1 MSTCSF
7 GAHSTRDARQS
18 PRDSL
23 MPSAPQSVVI
33 HGHFYQPPREDPW
46 LDEIEVEA
54 TATPYHDWNERI
66 ERECYRTVVAAH
78 LTAGGKHNRIV
89 GIVNTLQWIS
99 FNYGATLLEWL
110 ETNAPA
116 TYAATLAAD
125 KASVQRLGFGNAIA
139 QPYHHVILPLA
150 SRRDKLTEVR
160 WGIADFRRRFGR
172 EPLGM
177 WLPETAMDHETLDV
191 LAECG
196 IMFTILAP
204 HQVVMPPPN
213 GMPGAY
219 RAANGKSVAL
229 FMYDGDLAHGV
240 AFGGALNNAG
250 QWVKS
255 MLRRS
260 AAVRAE
266 GSTAP
271 RLVSIATDGET
282 YGHHHKFGEMALARA
297 ITDLR
302 ERKGVTVENF
312 ASFLS
317 RNPPTLAM
325 KLVEPT
331 SWSCSHGVERWRSNC
346 GDRVNGAKYPS
357 QAWRTPLRGGLEVL
371 AAGIHALFERE
382 GREYFSDPWAARE
395 EYGTAVGAAPNEL
408 EALVKRLAPNAAQL
422 QRARELLE
430 MERDSLRMFS
440 SCAWFFDDIGGLEP
454 LQVLR
459 YAAHACEL
467 AGARDPAIRDDLEK
481 ALLAYLD
488 KAVSN
493 DATVGTGRDVYEKN
507 VRSRFPADV
516 RVAAGVAAAH
526 ALGLDSRAAAPRA
539 YEARIEDD
547 GVALRVLRTD
557 RTVQLRT
564 EAEVLSQDAVDAAVR
579 VRRPDGAGADLI
591 HLDEFPERARRLIRA
606 SLRHG
611 LLASSLTTQ
620 ELAALANGDASLRE
634 LAARALVRSIQE
646 LPGDGSGVAIRRA
659 NAVLDLLT
667 QLESTIPFDAQT
679 AWWHVRARADGHS
692 AQIAALG
699 TRLGFDVSAAP
710 ASDASTAS

>member
-1 MSTCSF
+1 
-7 GAHSTRDARQS
+7 
-18 PRDSL
+18 
-23 MPSAPQSVVI
+23 MPNAPQSVVI
-33 HGHFYQPPREDPW
+33 HGHFYQPPRDDPW
-46 LDEIEVEA
+46 LDEIEAEP
-54 TATPYHDWNERI
+54 TAAPYHDWNERI

-78 LTAGGKHNRIV
+78 LTAGGQHNRIV
-89 GIVNTLQWIS
+89 GIVNTLEWIS

-116 TYAATLAAD
+116 TYAATIAAD
-125 KASVQRLGFGNAIA
+125 KASVERLGFGNAIA

-160 WGIADFRRRFGR
+160 WGIADFKRRFGR
-172 EPLGM
+172 DPLGM

-196 IMFTILAP
+196 IRFTILAP
-204 HQVVMPPPN
+204 HQVVTPPPN
-213 GMPGAY
+213 GMPGEY

-229 FMYDGDLAHGV
+229 FMYDGDLAHAV

-255 MLRRS
+255 MLRRP
-260 AAVRAE
+260 AAARAE
-266 GSTAP
+266 GSASP

-317 RNPPTLAM
+317 RNPPTLKM
-325 KLVEPT
+325 QLVEPT
-331 SWSCSHGVERWRSNC
+331 SWSCAHGVERWRSNC

-357 QAWRTPLRGGLEVL
+357 QEWRTPLRGGLDVL
-371 AAGIHALFERE
+371 AAGIHALYERE
-382 GREYFSDPWAARE
+382 GREYFDDPWAARD
-395 EYGTAVGAAPNEL
+395 EYGTAVGASPNEL
-408 EALVKRLAPNAAQL
+408 EALVRRLAKGAGQL
-422 QRARELLE
+422 ERARELLE

-467 AGARDPAIRDDLEK
+467 AGARNPSIRSELES
-481 ALLAYLD
+481 ALLGYLE

-493 DATVGTGRDVYEKN
+493 DAVVGTGRDVYEKKL
-507 VRSRFPADV
+507 RSRPPADV

-526 ALGLDSRAAAPRA
+526 ALGLDAPAAAPRA
-539 YEARIEDD
+539 YEASINQGAVE
-547 GVALRVLRTD
+547 LRVLRTG
-557 RTVQLRT
+557 RTAHLQT
-564 EAEVLSQDAVDAAVR
+564 EADALSEEPVDSAVR
-579 VRRPDGAGADLI
+579 VSKPEAAGSDLI
-591 HLDEFPERARRLIRA
+591 HLDDFPERARRMIRA
-606 SLRHG
+606 SLRHR
-611 LLASSLTTQ
+611 LLASSLTPQ
-620 ELAALANGDASLRE
+620 ELGALANGDASVRE
-634 LAARALVRSIQE
+634 LAARALVRSIQD
-646 LPGDGSGVAIRRA
+646 LPRDESGAALRRA
-659 NAVLDLLT
+659 NAVLDLLA
-667 QLESTIPFDAQT
+667 QLESPIPFDAQA
-679 AWWHVRARADGHS
+679 AWWQVHARGDGRR

-699 TRLGFDVSAAP
+699 ARLGFDVSAA
-710 ASDASTAS
+710 ALSDGTTV

>member
-1 MSTCSF
+1 
-7 GAHSTRDARQS
+7 
-18 PRDSL
+18 
-23 MPSAPQSVVI
+23 MPHGPTSVVI

-46 LDEIEVEA
+46 LDEIEVEP
-54 TATPYHDWNERI
+54 TAAPYHDWNERI

-78 LTAGGKHNRIV
+78 LTAGGSHNRIV
-89 GIVNTLQWIS
+89 GIVNTLEWIS

-110 ETNAPA
+110 ETNAPE
-116 TYAATLAAD
+116 TYAATIAAD
-125 KASVQRLGFGNAIA
+125 KASVERLGFGNAIA

-160 WGIADFRRRFGR
+160 WGIADFKRRFGR

-177 WLPETAMDHETLDV
+177 WLPETAMDHETLEV

-196 IMFTILAP
+196 IRFTILAP
-204 HQVVMPPPN
+204 HQVVTPPPN
-213 GMPGAY
+213 GWPGEY
-219 RAANGKSVAL
+219 RAAKGKSVAL

-240 AFGGALNNAG
+240 AFGGVLNNAG
-250 QWVKS
+250 QWVRS
-255 MLRRS
+255 ILRRPVAS
-260 AAVRAE
+260 RTE
-266 GSTAP
+266 PSTAP

-302 ERKGVTVENF
+302 ERKGVSVENF

-317 RNPPTLAM
+317 RNPPTV
-325 KLVEPT
+325 KVELVEPT
-331 SWSCSHGVERWRSNC
+331 SWSCAHGVERWRSNC

-357 QAWRTPLRGGLEVL
+357 QAWRTPLRDGLEVL
-371 AAGIHALFERE
+371 AAGVHALFERE
-382 GREYFSDPWAARE
+382 GREHFANPWTARE
-395 EYGTAVGAAPNEL
+395 EYGAAVGASPNEL
-408 EALVKRLAPNAAQL
+408 EALVERLAPGTGKP

-430 MERDSLRMFS
+430 MERDALRMFS

-467 AGARDPAIRDDLEK
+467 AGAHDPAIRAELEK
-481 ALLAYLD
+481 ALLGYLE

-507 VRSRFPADV
+507 VRSRLPADA

-526 ALGLDSRAAAPRA
+526 ALGLDAQAATPRA
-539 YEARIEDD
+539 YEARIDED
-547 GVALRVLRTD
+547 GVTLRVRRTG
-557 RTVQLRT
+557 RTAHVHT
-564 EAEVLSQDAVDAAVR
+564 EADALSEDAADIAVR
-579 VRRPDGAGADLI
+579 VSRADAAGSDLVP
-591 HLDEFPERARRLIRA
+591 LEVFPERARRMIRA
-606 SLRHG
+606 SLRHR

-620 ELAALANGDASLRE
+620 ELAALANGDATLRE

-646 LPGDGSGVAIRRA
+646 LPADESGLALRRA

-667 QLESTIPFDAQT
+667 QLEGTIPFDAQA
-679 AWWHVRARADGHS
+679 AWWHVRTS
-692 AQIAALG
+692 ANGQSSQIAALG
-699 TRLGFDVSAAP
+699 ARLGFDVSAAP
-710 ASDASTAS
+710 ISG

>member
-1 MSTCSF
+1 M
-7 GAHSTRDARQS
+7 AHGPT
-18 PRDSL
+18 
-23 MPSAPQSVVI
+23 SVVI

-46 LDEIEVEA
+46 LDEIEVEP
-54 TATPYHDWNERI
+54 TAAPYHDWNERI

-78 LTAGGKHNRIV
+78 LTAGGSHNRIV
-89 GIVNTLQWIS
+89 GIVNTLEWIS

-110 ETNAPA
+110 ETNAPE
-116 TYAATLAAD
+116 TYAATIAAD
-125 KASVQRLGFGNAIA
+125 KASVERLGFGNAIA

-160 WGIADFRRRFGR
+160 WGIADFKRRFGR

-177 WLPETAMDHETLDV
+177 WLPETAMDHETLEV

-196 IMFTILAP
+196 IRFTILAP
-204 HQVVMPPPN
+204 HQVVTPPPN
-213 GMPGAY
+213 GWPGEY
-219 RAANGKSVAL
+219 RAAKGKSVAL

-240 AFGGALNNAG
+240 AFGGVLNNAG
-250 QWVKS
+250 QWVRS
-255 MLRRS
+255 ILRRPVAS
-260 AAVRAE
+260 RTE
-266 GSTAP
+266 PSTAP

-302 ERKGVTVENF
+302 ERKGVSVENF

-317 RNPPTLAM
+317 RNPPTV
-325 KLVEPT
+325 KVELVEPT
-331 SWSCSHGVERWRSNC
+331 SWSCAHGVERWRSNC

-357 QAWRTPLRGGLEVL
+357 QAWRTPLRDGLEVL
-371 AAGIHALFERE
+371 AAGVHALFERE
-382 GREYFSDPWAARE
+382 GREHFANPWTARE
-395 EYGTAVGAAPNEL
+395 EYGAAVGASPNEL
-408 EALVKRLAPNAAQL
+408 EALVERLAPGTGKL

-430 MERDSLRMFS
+430 MERDALRMFS

-467 AGARDPAIRDDLEK
+467 AGAHDPAIRAELEK
-481 ALLAYLD
+481 ALLGYLE

-507 VRSRFPADV
+507 VRSRLPADV

-526 ALGLDSRAAAPRA
+526 ALGLDAQAATPRA
-539 YEARIEDD
+539 YEARIDED
-547 GVALRVLRTD
+547 GVTLRVRRTG
-557 RTVQLRT
+557 RTAHVRT
-564 EAEVLSQDAVDAAVR
+564 EADALSEDAADIAVR
-579 VRRPDGAGADLI
+579 VSRADAAGSDLVP
-591 HLDEFPERARRLIRA
+591 LEVFPERARRMIRA
-606 SLRHG
+606 SLRHR

-620 ELAALANGDASLRE
+620 ELAALANGDATLRE

-646 LPGDGSGVAIRRA
+646 LPADESGLALRRA

-667 QLESTIPFDAQT
+667 QLEGTIPFDAQA
-679 AWWHVRARADGHS
+679 AWWHVRTS
-692 AQIAALG
+692 ANGQSSQIAALG
-699 TRLGFDVSAAP
+699 ARLGFDVPAAP
-710 ASDASTAS
+710 ISG

>member
-1 MSTCSF
+1 M
-7 GAHSTRDARQS
+7 AY
-18 PRDSL
+18 
-23 MPSAPQSVVI
+23 APQSVVI

-46 LDEIEVEA
+46 MDEIEAEP
-54 TATPYHDWNERI
+54 TAAPYHDWNERI

-78 LTAGGKHNRIV
+78 LTAGGLHNRIV
-89 GIVNTLQWIS
+89 GIVNTLEWIS

-116 TYAATLAAD
+116 TYAATIAAD
-125 KASVQRLGFGNAIA
+125 KASVERLGYGNAIA

-160 WGIADFRRRFGR
+160 WGIADFKRRFGR

-196 IMFTILAP
+196 IRFTILAP
-204 HQVVMPPPN
+204 HQVVTPPPN
-213 GMPGAY
+213 GLPGEY

-260 AAVRAE
+260 AASRAE
-266 GSTAP
+266 ASASP
-271 RLVSIATDGET
+271 RLVAIATDGET

-297 ITDLR
+297 IADLR
-302 ERKGVTVENF
+302 ERKGVIVENF
-312 ASFLS
+312 AAFLS
-317 RNPPTLAM
+317 RNPPTLKM
-325 KLVEPT
+325 ELVEPT
-331 SWSCSHGVERWRSNC
+331 SWSCAHGVERWRSNC

-357 QAWRTPLRGGLEVL
+357 QAWRTPLRGGLDVL
-371 AAGIHALFERE
+371 AAGIHALFEKE
-382 GREYFSDPWAARE
+382 GREYFADPWAARE
-395 EYGTAVGAAPNEL
+395 EYGTVVGAAPNER
-408 EALVKRLAPNAAQL
+408 ETLVRRLASHVANL
-422 QRARELLE
+422 ERAHELLE
-430 MERDSLRMFS
+430 MERDALRMFS

-467 AGARDPAIRDDLEK
+467 AGARNPAIRQELET
-481 ALLAYLD
+481 ALLGYLE

-493 DATVGTGRDVYEKN
+493 DTTVGTGRDVYESN
-507 VRSRFPADV
+507 LRTRPPADV

-526 ALGLDSRAAAPRA
+526 ALGLDAAAAAPRA
-539 YEARIEDD
+539 YEARIDES
-547 GVALRVLRTD
+547 GVQLRVLRTG
-557 RTVQLRT
+557 RTVSLKT
-564 EAEVLSQDAVDAAVR
+564 EANALSEEPVDAAVR
-579 VRRPDGAGADLI
+579 VSRPDTAGSDLI
-591 HLDEFPERARRLIRA
+591 HLDDFPEHARRMIRA
-606 SLRHG
+606 SLRHR
-611 LLASSLTTQ
+611 LLSSSLTTQ
-620 ELAALANGDASLRE
+620 ELAALANGDASLRD

-646 LPGDGSGVAIRRA
+646 LPRDESGVALRRA
-659 NAVLDLLT
+659 NAVLDLLA
-667 QLESTIPFDAQT
+667 QLESPIPFDAQT
-679 AWWHVRARADGHS
+679 AWWHVRARGDGRS
-692 AQIAALG
+692 AQLAALG
-699 TRLGFDVSAAP
+699 ARLGFDVSPAP
-710 ASDASTAS
+710 SSGGSTG